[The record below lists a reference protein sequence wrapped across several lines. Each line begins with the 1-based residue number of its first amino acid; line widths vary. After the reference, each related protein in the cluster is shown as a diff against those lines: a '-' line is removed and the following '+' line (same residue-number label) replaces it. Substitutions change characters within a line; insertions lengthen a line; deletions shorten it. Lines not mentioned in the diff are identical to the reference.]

1 MQLQIL
7 MNVIIFVAY
16 MLNLPLK
23 KKKTIITHNAM
34 ENGAWFWHMT
44 DARYI
49 ALPLLSRYHCL
60 EPTNRDI
67 SRVHC
72 TYHNKQGMAI
82 DSWPFRNNTQHS
94 WLFNNLFGL
103 AQDGSD
109 TPGNQGDEPR
119 PIRRSVSGCVQTH
132 SAGTEGKPKINTH
145 TDTPAV
151 PLWGPIKNSTQGNAA
166 REPHHGLV
174 NRALQ
179 KQTVVEETVAG
190 WPVPASDENLD
201 CSCRASQSQGRLPGY
216 ATIQKM
222 QLKHEGQY
230 TCRISTLS
238 SRKVT

>member
-1 MQLQIL
+1 MISSDTIWSIPCLFIVWWSQLTRFGEYHMPVYSLVKSIL
-7 MNVIIFVAY
+7 TQLCWYHARLWPCNV
-16 MLNLPLK
+16 K
-23 KKKTIITHNAM
+23 
-34 ENGAWFWHMT
+34 WHS
-44 DARYI
+44 
-49 ALPLLSRYHCL
+49 L
-60 EPTNRDI
+60 
-67 SRVHC
+67 
-72 TYHNKQGMAI
+72 
-82 DSWPFRNNTQHS
+82 DSWPFRNNTQHL

-119 PIRRSVSGCVQTH
+119 PIRRSVSRCVQTH

-179 KQTVVEETVAG
+179 KLTVVEETVAG

-222 QLKHEGQY
+222 QLKHEGQEAALN
-230 TCRISTLS
+230 TCRILTLS